1 MSSRVRYLHCFSF
14 LFNYASWSEALL
26 TGTLM
31 LFIPV
36 VGPLII
42 HGWGVAVMHRRIRG
56 EEGLPNFFDM
66 GELIVA
72 GLKPFL
78 VSMAV
83 GVPLSLVAIAVG
95 VFAALGAEQM
105 WEPLLTWADA
115 EAWHQIAILLAGLAL
130 LAIVFTVLL
139 GVATWLQVMRLRV
152 EVTGRFGSA
161 FELAGVWSMFR
172 ALGGRLALG
181 TLILGAVGPVVY
193 TLGVMLL
200 LIGSYP
206 ATTLVSLSW
215 SELRTQLYRAWLAE
229 GHAPLADTSFLDG
242 QTLMLGPEV

>member
-78 VSMAV
+78 VNPSHVIEKSVHSMKQ
-83 GVPLSLVAIAVG
+83 PRI
-95 VFAALGAEQM
+95 Q
-105 WEPLLTWADA
+105 
-115 EAWHQIAILLAGLAL
+115 LACRWR
-130 LAIVFTVLL
+130 I
-139 GVATWLQVMRLRV
+139 Q
-152 EVTGRFGSA
+152 
-161 FELAGVWSMFR
+161 
-172 ALGGRLALG
+172 
-181 TLILGAVGPVVY
+181 
-193 TLGVMLL
+193 
-200 LIGSYP
+200 
-206 ATTLVSLSW
+206 
-215 SELRTQLYRAWLAE
+215 
-229 GHAPLADTSFLDG
+229 
-242 QTLMLGPEV
+242 